1 MKKILI
7 LLIALVS
14 ISAATPLLTAQDS
27 DKQKAE
33 LAVGYTYLHTNAP
46 PGGCGCFSMNGADAE
61 LGYSFTKHWTGV
73 LDFGWDYNGNVN
85 SSGADLLLT
94 NALAGVRYRVITK
107 SRWKPFAKIEA
118 GNSNAQ
124 GGLSPAKL
132 GIGHAN
138 VFAVTAG
145 GGFDLP
151 LSRQFAWRVADV
163 DYLATLF
170 NNAGNNH
177 QNNLRVSTGIVVRF
191 GK

>member
-1 MKKILI
+1 MILI

-27 DKQKAE
+27 DKQKVE

-94 NALAGVRYRVITK
+94 NAMAGVRYRVLTK
-107 SRWKPFAKIEA
+107 SRWKPFAEIEA

-132 GIGHAN
+132 GVGRAN
-138 VFAVTAG
+138 VFALAAG
-145 GGFDLP
+145 GGLDLP
-151 LSRQFAWRVADV
+151 LSRHLAWRVADV

-170 NNAGNNH
+170 SNVDNNH
-177 QNNLRVSTGIVVRF
+177 QNNLRVSTGIVMRF

>member
-1 MKKILI
+1 MKKMLM
-7 LLIALVS
+7 LFIALVS
-14 ISAATPLLTAQDS
+14 ISSARPLFAAQDS

-33 LAVGYTYLHTNAP
+33 LAVGYAYLHTNAP

-85 SSGADLLLT
+85 SSSADLRLMNT
-94 NALAGVRYRVITK
+94 LAGVRYGVIAK
-107 SRWKPFAKIEA
+107 SRWRPFAEIEA
-118 GNSNAQ
+118 GNSNAH

-138 VFAVTAG
+138 VFAVAAG
-145 GGFDLP
+145 GGLDLP
-151 LSRQFAWRVADV
+151 LSKHFAWRVSDV

-177 QNNLRVSTGIVVRF
+177 QNNLRVSTGIVMRL